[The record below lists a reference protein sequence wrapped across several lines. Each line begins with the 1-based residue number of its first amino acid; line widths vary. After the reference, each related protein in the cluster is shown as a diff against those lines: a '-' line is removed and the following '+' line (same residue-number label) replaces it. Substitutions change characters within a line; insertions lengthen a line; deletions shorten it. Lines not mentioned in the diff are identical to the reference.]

1 MYASTH
7 PPRDYSL
14 SFLSKL
20 TLLIFKTGTV
30 INSLMNTEK
39 SVVAMKLLLVEIDWV
54 ITVLGNTGKKGN
66 GDLLSAMNIY
76 CLTSIANGSE

>member
-1 MYASTH
+1 MSHNQWVDISYNLKSDICMSPHTN
-7 PPRDYSL
+7 PRDYSS

-39 SVVAMKLLLVEIDWV
+39 SVVAMKLLLVEID
-54 ITVLGNTGKKGN
+54 
-66 GDLLSAMNIY
+66 
-76 CLTSIANGSE
+76 